1 MKKHILLWLD
11 DLRNP
16 LLRIPGEDYTW
27 LEKYA
32 PVNDVNNFQIIW
44 VKTYD
49 EFCEHINKNGLPA
62 VICFDNDLGQQ
73 KEGYDCAK
81 WLVEYCM
88 DENKQL
94 PKYNVHSYNT
104 AARENI
110 FRLLDNFT
118 AHSLLNI

>member
-16 LLRIPGEDYTW
+16 IKQIPGEDYTW

-32 PVNDVNNFQIIW
+32 PVNDVNNFQVIW
-44 VKTYD
+44 VKTYN
-49 EFCEHINKNGLPA
+49 EFCKHIKANGLPA

-88 DENKQL
+88 NYNKQL

-104 AARENI
+104 VARENI
-110 FRLLDNFT
+110 FKLLDNFRKQ
-118 AHSLLNI
+118 SL

>member
-1 MKKHILLWLD
+1 MKKHIILWLD

-16 LLRIPGEDYTW
+16 IKIIPSDYHHRTW
-27 LEKYA
+27 VEKYSQ
-32 PVNDVNNFQIIW
+32 VNDVNNFQVIW

-49 EFCEHINKNGLPA
+49 EFCSHIIKNGLPA

-88 DENKQL
+88 NYNKQL

-104 AARENI
+104 VARENI
-110 FRLLDNFT
+110 FKLLDNFRKQ
-118 AHSLLNI
+118 SL

>member
-16 LLRIPGEDYTW
+16 IKRIPGEDYTW

-32 PVNDVNNFQIIW
+32 PVNDITNFQVVW

-49 EFCEHINKNGLPA
+49 EFCNHISKNGLPT

-88 DENKQL
+88 NNKKQL

-104 AARENI
+104 VARENI
-110 FRLLDNFT
+110 FKLLDNFIKQ
-118 AHSLLNI
+118 SL